1 MAKELTHKLKNLIN
15 GLKSP
20 GNMVPEKI
28 NNALANIFYDN
39 KLNDIAKETNFV
51 QRSSSRIKGNEFVQ
65 AMVMASIDPES
76 TPLSGIS
83 DNLRGI
89 SSEAK
94 MTVSA
99 LRQRINS
106 SEAQEF
112 LKQVYQHTVETHL
125 QPLSNDLNNVRDKS
139 NQGALEYFK
148 KVLIHD
154 SSSCALNGLLEKQ
167 FKGSGGAASKSQ
179 VKIDLIHDIKAN
191 NAEEIIITDIRE
203 PDQGLSKKC

>member
-1 MAKELTHKLKNLIN
+1 MNVFLEKQTNHTTGAHTMVKELTHKLKNLIN
-15 GLKSP
+15 GFKSA
-20 GNMVPEKI
+20 GDVVSEKI
-28 NNALANIFYDN
+28 NNALANIFYDD

-89 SSEAK
+89 SSQAK

-106 SEAQEF
+106 PEAREF
-112 LKQVYQHTVETHL
+112 LKQVYQRTVETHL
-125 QPLSNDLNNVRDKS
+125 QPLSNDLNSARDKS
-139 NQGALEYFK
+139 NYGALEYFK

-154 SSSCALNGLLEKQ
+154 SSSPVL
-167 FKGSGGAASKSQ
+167 
-179 VKIDLIHDIKAN
+179 
-191 NAEEIIITDIRE
+191 
-203 PDQGLSKKC
+203 